1 LKNLCRRFLNW
12 FIYSE
17 EQKEFL
23 KDDKCKFDLNSS
35 NKIIAIQVQ
44 NELDFLKR
52 FIFFSKKYSYSSIG
66 INLDK
71 PHYNIFDLVVTP
83 LYFIKVIEQFFLR
96 KKQYSFHRKFNLF
109 SFSSPKSSFFSTIK
123 YLPKAF
129 NLFFSLKEK
138 KDILNIKHD
147 DILIGDLIYDTYLRY
162 FKKKTVNL
170 KDLSLIL
177 LFARTY
183 SEIFFLEKISK
194 SINIFL
200 TGYTTYTNNG
210 LPVRIFIKNGVEVFS
225 FSNSISGKK
234 LNINDFT
241 HTKSYWNYKR
251 DFSTFNYKEQKI
263 KAGLDLIKNRL
274 NGENDLKYMRFNT
287 YTKSYQSET
296 RKYDGIIFLHDF
308 TDSNH
313 VYRWSLFEDFY
324 EWIIFTLNLVDM
336 YNLNI
341 GIKPHPN
348 QNITSKK
355 IVEKLKKEYYHLSW
369 IDERTSNSE
378 LLTSSLKF
386 GISIH
391 GTILSELAF
400 SKIIPICCGDNP
412 TINYGFT
419 FNAKTKYQY
428 KDFIINHDKL
438 LLKEDISNKIGEFVY
453 MNHIN

>member
-1 LKNLCRRFLNW
+1 MNW

-23 KDDKCKFDLNSS
+23 KDGKCKFDLNSS
-35 NKIIAIQVQ
+35 NNIIAIQVQ
-44 NELDFLKR
+44 NEVDFLKR
-52 FIFFSKKYSYSSIG
+52 FIFFSKKYSHSYIG
-66 INLDK
+66 INFDK
-71 PHYNIFDLVVTP
+71 THYNIFDLVATP

-109 SFSSPKSSFFSTIK
+109 SFSSPKSSLFITIK

-177 LFARTY
+177 LFARTF

-251 DFSTFNYKEQKI
+251 DFSTFNEKKKYI
-263 KAGLDLIKNRL
+263 KAGLNLIKNRL
-274 NGENDLKYMRFNT
+274 NGENDLKYMKFNT
-287 YTKSYQSET
+287 YTKSYHTET

-324 EWIIFTLNLVDM
+324 EWLIFTLNIVDM
-336 YNLNI
+336 LNLNI

-355 IVEKLKKEYYHLSW
+355 IVDKLKKEYRQLNW

-412 TINYGFT
+412 AINYGFT
-419 FNAKTKYQY
+419 FNAKTKDQY

-438 LLKEDISNKIGEFVY
+438 LLKEDILNEIGEFVY